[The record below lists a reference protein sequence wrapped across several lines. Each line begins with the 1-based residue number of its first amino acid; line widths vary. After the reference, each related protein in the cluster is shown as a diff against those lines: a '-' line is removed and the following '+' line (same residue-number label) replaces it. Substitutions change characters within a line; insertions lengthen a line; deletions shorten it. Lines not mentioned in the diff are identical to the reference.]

1 MNRTKLTSAIRSIS
15 TADGYNFY
23 TDGEVSMPR
32 HITAY
37 PALWLAPPRL
47 EQVQG
52 RRHGKVTYSVKLHAL
67 RDGLKLS
74 PDERTQAWAD
84 MEQDV
89 IDIFAQLSEQEFVVA
104 VEELKVQHTSSSLT
118 NHSEV
123 AVTATAEVVTF
134 F

>member
-1 MNRTKLTSAIRSIS
+1 
-15 TADGYNFY
+15 
-23 TDGEVSMPR
+23 MPR

-47 EQVQG
+47 EQMQG

-89 IDIFAQLSEQEFVVA
+89 IDIFSQLSEQEFVVA

-123 AVTATAEVVTF
+123 AMTATAEVVTF

>member
-1 MNRTKLTSAIRSIS
+1 M
-15 TADGYNFY
+15 
-23 TDGEVSMPR
+23 
-32 HITAY
+32 
-37 PALWLAPPRL
+37 
-47 EQVQG
+47 
-52 RRHGKVTYSVKLHAL
+52 
-67 RDGLKLS
+67 
-74 PDERTQAWAD
+74 
-84 MEQDV
+84 